1 MELEWYLNDWTRT
14 ANKIDY
20 ALDISDVFP
29 NRVVKIKRKGRI
41 PMPLD
46 VVVSFE
52 DGTSEMY
59 YIPND
64 LLYLDNSSSN
74 MITNQ
79 KLEHPVYKNSLSEI
93 KTLKSWNWVT
103 PEYSF
108 VVDGSKKDN

>member
-1 MELEWYLNDWTRT
+1 
-14 ANKIDY
+14 
-20 ALDISDVFP
+20 
-29 NRVVKIKRKGRI
+29 
-41 PMPLD
+41 MPLD

-52 DGTSEMY
+52 DGSSEMY

-74 MITNQ
+74 TITAQ
-79 KLEHPVYKNSLSEI
+79 KLEHPVYKGSLSKI

-108 VVDGSKKDN
+108 VVDGTKKITKIEIDPSKRLADVSGADNSISFE

>member
-1 MELEWYLNDWTRT
+1 
-14 ANKIDY
+14 
-20 ALDISDVFP
+20 
-29 NRVVKIKRKGRI
+29 
-41 PMPLD
+41 MPLD

-74 MITNQ
+74 AITTQ
-79 KLEHPVYKNSLSEI
+79 KLEHPVYKDSLSKI
-93 KTLKSWNWVT
+93 KALESWNWVT

-108 VVDGSKKDN
+108 VVDGNKKIVKIEIDPSKRLADVNSADNSISFE